1 MDHLLYFLKRNTLAS
16 VGLLLLA
23 LLLAAAAFS
32 PWACAAA
39 LRLALE

>member
-1 MDHLLYFLKRNTLAS
+1 
-16 VGLLLLA
+16 VLLA